1 MPAKGCGGKGLWPRR
16 GSQEGS
22 ICPDPSSSSLNSTGD
37 ATPGER
43 HWQLRPK
50 LWGGGRGWDVETH
63 SDRTKFVF
71 FFFLNLKQTRQK
83 VQVLLQLE
91 SGYIVKLFCFSAW
104 LKTLP
109 DQLRKQIQLGIWNSL
124 ERSSGVPSYRQFTI
138 YEIKQHQ
145 LWIVRTARKVTLDH
159 ADTEAVRGESASW
172 WEGGAGWRRE
182 RPNRSLGQA
191 TFSERQG
198 AKTPQLQGGKRVLRK
213 TQMIKETGGHRFSR
227 RGEKKLDSMSLREG
241 TEKFEN

>member
-1 MPAKGCGGKGLWPRR
+1 MWGEGAVVPEGEPGRQYVPWPFKQLLEQHRRCHPRGKALAAPP
-16 GSQEGS
+16 QA
-22 ICPDPSSSSLNSTGD
+22 L
-37 ATPGER
+37 
-43 HWQLRPK
+43 
-50 LWGGGRGWDVETH
+50 GGGSGWDVETH